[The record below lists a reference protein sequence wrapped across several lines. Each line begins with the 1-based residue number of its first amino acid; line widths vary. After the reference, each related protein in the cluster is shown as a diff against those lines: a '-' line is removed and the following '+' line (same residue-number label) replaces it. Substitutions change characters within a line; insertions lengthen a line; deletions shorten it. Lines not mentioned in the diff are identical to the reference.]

1 MCFSMIGLDMKYFK
15 FYHWSSY
22 KMVWASMVFVI
33 FTIPLKITLAI
44 RWNMTFTQSFW
55 LLMAICNGDLWISW
69 TCWIFT
75 QLLQFIHHWVRFMC
89 FNMLQTSSKVTT
101 AWKSNLSVCFESYC
115 NSFAGKCFNFVFY
128 LFFFFQVKACCEHA
142 ITFVPK
148 KIIWRVTNT
157 EPCIRTSSCTLYW
170 SLHL

>member
-1 MCFSMIGLDMKYFK
+1 
-15 FYHWSSY
+15 
-22 KMVWASMVFVI
+22 
-33 FTIPLKITLAI
+33 
-44 RWNMTFTQSFW
+44 MTFTQTFW
-55 LLMAICNGDLWISW
+55 LLMAICNGVIYEYLEHVG
-69 TCWIFT
+69 FLHK
-75 QLLQFIHHWVRFMC
+75 LLQFIHHWVRFMC

-101 AWKSNLSVCFESYC
+101 TWKSNLSVCFESYC

-157 EPCIRTSSCTLYW
+157 EPCIRTSSCILYW